1 MQNVLIPI
9 QRVAYYGPSRQ
20 RLRTHHEIKPPY
32 KALLT
37 SQLLGDTLG
46 FLLHKAVYLMENP
59 VYIVNTMS
67 MFDSGPTK
75 NYPNLIVLI
84 RNVTYLSQNM
94 LSHRTGIHEKLLTKN
109 ERENDEGKQLH
120 DKMKRRKGMSTQ
132 IKALKKK
139 KTLLQCNSLP
149 ALLKNKQSKPN
160 KGKEESVTE
169 F

>member
-1 MQNVLIPI
+1 M
-9 QRVAYYGPSRQ
+9 
-20 RLRTHHEIKPPY
+20 HHEIKPLY

-37 SQLLGDTLG
+37 SLLLDDTLG

-67 MFDSGPTK
+67 MFDFGPTK
-75 NYPNLIVLI
+75 YYPNLIVLI

-94 LSHRTGIHEKLLTKN
+94 LCYRTGIHEKLLTKN

-132 IKALKKK
+132 NKAFQKK

-149 ALLKNKQSKPN
+149 VLLKNKQSKPN
-160 KGKEESVTE
+160 KEKEESVTE